1 MDKMKSRQL
10 KDNVKTLIKLAADE
24 KLSYDEFKLLVEPLF
39 EALEKKGYYIK
50 DVEREGNIIT
60 VVYELK

>member
-1 MDKMKSRQL
+1 
-10 KDNVKTLIKLAADE
+10 
-24 KLSYDEFKLLVEPLF
+24 LSYDEFKLLVEPLF